1 MKSLDVR
8 CNLCGQ
14 SNFIVLE
21 EDQPPFRVLK
31 CNNCSLIFVYP
42 RPDHSELIGHYNEN
56 YYVDWIGTQ
65 KDKRIRMWE
74 KRLDKLKRFRSGGR
88 LLDVGCGEGLFLHL
102 AKEHGWQVSGT
113 EISSYAA
120 GYASNS
126 LNVDIFYGEILYA
139 GFPGDFFDVVTMW
152 HVLEHVK
159 DPKAY
164 LTEVR
169 HILKPEGLLV
179 IAVPN
184 VNGMVMRIAYR
195 IARRRRLKLFS
206 KEEKEVHLYHFSADT
221 IKAYLEKTGFE
232 CLRLAPD
239 FGIIEGS
246 KKLINMIS
254 VIPYFIAGIKI
265 FNSIEV
271 YAQPKEE

>member
-1 MKSLDVR
+1 MISFDVR

-14 SNFIVLE
+14 SNFTVLE

-42 RPDHSELIGHYNEN
+42 HPDHSELIGHYNKN

-74 KRLDKLKRFRSGGR
+74 ERLHKLKRFRSGGW

-102 AKEHGWQVSGT
+102 AKENGWQISGT
-113 EISSYAA
+113 ELSSYAA

-126 LNVDIFYGEILYA
+126 LKVDIFCGEILDA
-139 GFPGDFFDVVTMW
+139 GFPRDFFDVVTMW

-164 LTEVR
+164 LREVR
-169 HILKPEGLLV
+169 HILKHEGLLV

-184 VNGMVMRIAYR
+184 VNAMIMQIAYR
-195 IARRRRLKLFS
+195 IAKRRRLKLFS
-206 KEEKEVHLYHFSADT
+206 KEEKEVHLYHFAVDT
-221 IKAYLEKTGFE
+221 IRAYLEKTGFE
-232 CLRLAPD
+232 CLRLSPD

-271 YAQPKEE
+271 YARLKKE

>member
-1 MKSLDVR
+1 MISLDVS

-14 SNFIVLE
+14 SNFTVLE

-31 CNNCSLIFVYP
+31 CNHCSLIFVYP
-42 RPDHSELIGHYNEN
+42 RPDHSELIGHYNED

-74 KRLDKLKRFRSGGR
+74 KRLDKLKGFRSGGR

-102 AKEHGWQVSGT
+102 AKENGWQISGT
-113 EISSYAA
+113 ELSSYAA
-120 GYASNS
+120 RYASNS
-126 LNVDIFYGEILYA
+126 LNVDIFYGEILDA

-164 LTEVR
+164 LKEVR

-195 IARRRRLKLFS
+195 IAKRRRLKLFS
-206 KEEKEVHLYHFSADT
+206 KEEKELHLYHFSADT
-221 IKAYLEKTGFE
+221 IRAYLEKTGFE
-232 CLRLAPD
+232 CLRLSPD

-246 KKLINMIS
+246 KKLINIIS

-271 YAQPKEE
+271 YAQLKEE